1 MSNKRVDLVVCLD
14 IVGLPGAE
22 VPLRLVVGSPLAR
35 AFDLAL
41 LEKKTLAII
50 YQVPSNSL
58 GCIKAQ
64 GASGSSFHH
73 LGTLALVGDVEEH
86 PSEEGM
92 LKITTHAI
100 NIVRLVK
107 VLRNRSNE
115 SWSADVE
122 SETWDFS
129 PREPLWGRGHPFP
142 RAIYQGVSPSELARR
157 AWELSLSSERWS
169 CSDAIRD
176 PVKFSFWLANNVC
189 CSRRAR
195 LGVLEC
201 QTAVER
207 LLHCLGVLESSRQ
220 SDFVLA
226 CSVCTQGLA
235 LRQRMFN
242 VQSAPGTCGVYVN
255 LHGAVHQTVTVS
267 ELLPS
272 VRLLLSGVATARD
285 SWFPG
290 FAWTIL
296 SCGVCFQHL
305 GWKFTKL
312 LDFPWL
318 AALRR
323 QVPGEDFFYGFRSGV
338 LLEREANMLDREND
352 GTIVHDEDIDEG
364 GDEGNEDDDNSNDGG
379 MMDEDDDNSNDGGMM
394 DEPEVQGED
403 VDDDEN

>member
-1 MSNKRVDLVVCLD
+1 MSNKACHVELVVSLD
-14 IVGLPGAE
+14 IVGLPGTE
-22 VPLRLVVGSPLAR
+22 VPLRVVVGSALAL
-35 AFDLAL
+35 AFDSAL
-41 LEKKTLAII
+41 RGKQTIAII

-64 GASGSSFHH
+64 GASRGPSFHH
-73 LGTLALVGDVEEH
+73 LGTLALVGHIEEH
-86 PSEEGM
+86 PSEEGT
-92 LKITTHAI
+92 LKITTQAI
-100 NIVRLVK
+100 NIVKLVQ
-107 VLRNRSNE
+107 VLRHHSNE

-142 RAIYQGVSPSELARR
+142 RAIYQKVAPSELARR
-157 AWELSLSSERWS
+157 AWEMSSSSERWS
-169 CSDAIRD
+169 CLDAQGD

-207 LLHCLGVLESSRQ
+207 LLHCLAVLESSRQ
-220 SDFVLA
+220 HDFVLA
-226 CSVCTQGLA
+226 CSVCSRGLA

-242 VQSAPGTCGVYVN
+242 VHSAPGTCGVYVN
-255 LHGAVHQTVTVS
+255 PHGAVHQTVTVS
-267 ELLPS
+267 ELLPN
-272 VRLLLSGVATARD
+272 VRLLLSGVPTARD

-296 SCGVCFQHL
+296 SCGVCYQHL

-312 LDFPWL
+312 RDFPWL
-318 AALRR
+318 AAQQH

-338 LLEREANMLDREND
+338 LLERVADPRNRGND
-352 GTIVHDEDIDEG
+352 GAIVQDDDDED
-364 GDEGNEDDDNSNDGG
+364 GNEDSDDDDNSNDEGIV
-379 MMDEDDDNSNDGGMM
+379 
-394 DEPEVQGED
+394 DEPEIEGGE